1 MRASFPPD
9 ARLDYKLLIDDQNWI
24 LDPSNPNHQWSGV
37 GGGSPNSEL
46 RMPDWKEDT
55 LTSLRIAGAPEGT
68 VVRDILI
75 NSTVLG
81 YQLMYSVYLPPG
93 FDSTSTYR
101 TLYVTDG
108 QEYMHE
114 RMGNMLVT
122 LDNLIHLAQID
133 PVVAVFI
140 DSREPINRANNR
152 RMTELALNEKY
163 LRFIADELVVE
174 IENRFNVSKDADD
187 RAIIGTSMGGLTAA
201 YIAFTRP
208 GVFGMAGIQSPAF
221 WMRSQIYTLCD
232 NPDDPPVKVF
242 MSTGTISDTRE
253 GALKM
258 KGILDKNTCAYEY
271 REVNQGHSW
280 GNWRDLIDDMLI
292 YFFAKG

>member
-1 MRASFPPD
+1 
-9 ARLDYKLLIDDQNWI
+9 I
-24 LDPSNPNHQWSGV
+24 
-37 GGGSPNSEL
+37 
-46 RMPDWKEDT
+46 
-55 LTSLRIAGAPEGT
+55 
-68 VVRDILI
+68 
-75 NSTVLG
+75 
-81 YQLMYSVYLPPG
+81 
-93 FDSTSTYR
+93 
-101 TLYVTDG
+101 
-108 QEYMHE
+108 
-114 RMGNMLVT
+114 
-122 LDNLIHLAQID
+122 
-133 PVVAVFI
+133 
-140 DSREPINRANNR
+140 
-152 RMTELALNEKY
+152 
-163 LRFIADELVVE
+163 VVE
-174 IENRFNVSKDADD
+174 IENRFTVSKDADD

-280 GNWRDLIDDMLI
+280 RSEEHTSELQSRENLVCRL
-292 YFFAKG
+292 